1 MREEARMGRAEIK
14 KKKAEDAQSGR
25 PKAIAD
31 AILTLDDGETLETVT
46 PRGRWG
52 IRAMY
57 GCHDVLWFE
66 PAGEAYR
73 IARNLPE
80 MYSLRLVS
88 GVVSEILGDLGPS
101 GEEQ

>member
-1 MREEARMGRAEIK
+1 MGRAEIK

-31 AILTLDDGETLETVT
+31 AILTLDDGETLETVN

-52 IRAMY
+52 ILAMY
-57 GCHDVLWFE
+57 GCRDVLWFE
-66 PAGEAYR
+66 PAGEAYQV
-73 IARNLPE
+73 ARNLPE

-101 GEEQ
+101 GEES